1 MDTNFLAKAFGVW
14 SGWAYKYIGDI
25 PDGADPSAWITVKAS
40 ELIGGGNF
48 VSTVAAIK
56 GSHYFYTADR
66 LPESDDFY
74 EIGDLVPTY
83 EPPAEEASEEASED
97 PAPEQSQPSGQGE
110 NDAG

>member
-56 GSHYFYTADR
+56 GGHYLYVVDR
-66 LPESDDFY
+66 LPGSDDFQ
-74 EIGDLVPTY
+74 EMGNL
-83 EPPAEEASEEASED
+83 
-97 PAPEQSQPSGQGE
+97 APEYQAPPGEADTEQDQPSGQGE
-110 NDAG
+110 NDAGQI

>member
-83 EPPAEEASEEASED
+83 EPPAEEASED